1 MHELP
6 QNLLGPIQDFEKAF
20 TVDRSKLKE
29 IVNHFVKELEK
40 GELRVIRSS
49 PIPPHRLTNIG
60 LSVEGGNIVRTPPF
74 PGAQYGLTIRNS
86 P

>member
-6 QNLLGPIQDFEKAF
+6 QNLLGPIHDFEKAF

-40 GELRVIRSS
+40 GDLSRSS
-49 PIPPHRLTNIG
+49 PILQVANKKQ
-60 LSVEGGNIVRTPPF
+60 
-74 PGAQYGLTIRNS
+74 AS
-86 P
+86 PLRAATL